1 MCTLYLVL
9 INSPFSTALLLL
21 LVLFTLCL
29 TVSAITGCG
38 IWPIYTMQ
46 FFRLLSRGK
55 ILKLEPG
62 ILMFTFVSSTADY
75 FQVLRTLVLFCNAFL
90 SHISPNVNNAN
101 KFRENENY
109 SFINMIRQYLVF
121 RLQNLT
127 LHCHY
132 ESAVW
137 TEPKKHF
144 FRLITF
150 NKIPDNHLTLIP
162 TIGTKKKK
170 QSLYFVNDGH
180 PYIMNLDFTIPFQLV
195 CVNYSLARR
204 RHWNP
209 IWTKQILMYWLWFS
223 LESRTFRLRPLIS
236 HNHE

>member
-101 KFRENENY
+101 NNSRNSERMKTIHLLIWSDNI
-109 SFINMIRQYLVF
+109 SF
-121 RLQNLT
+121 
-127 LHCHY
+127 
-132 ESAVW
+132 
-137 TEPKKHF
+137 
-144 FRLITF
+144 
-150 NKIPDNHLTLIP
+150 
-162 TIGTKKKK
+162 
-170 QSLYFVNDGH
+170 
-180 PYIMNLDFTIPFQLV
+180 LDFKIWHCTVIT
-195 CVNYSLARR
+195 
-204 RHWNP
+204 NP
-209 IWTKQILMYWLWFS
+209 LFEPNQ
-223 LESRTFRLRPLIS
+223 RNIS
-236 HNHE
+236 FEW